1 MCICSHKY
9 VPYSPPAQRSP
20 ALRDKTMTPKKE
32 TTLRFRTTPEE
43 ANQLKKL
50 AQAHAMSL
58 SEYLRQ
64 AGLMQE
70 IKSRTEIET
79 TLELAKMNADQA
91 RLGNMLKLAID
102 NENEREIERLIAEVR
117 QTQQTIR
124 ETLEAIKLR

>member
-1 MCICSHKY
+1 M
-9 VPYSPPAQRSP
+9 A
-20 ALRDKTMTPKKE
+20 PKKE
-32 TTLRFRTTPEE
+32 VVLKFRATPEE
-43 ANQLKKL
+43 AEQLKTL

-102 NENEREIERLIAEVR
+102 SENEKEIERLIAEVR
-117 QTQQTIR
+117 RTQQTIR

>member
-1 MCICSHKY
+1 M
-9 VPYSPPAQRSP
+9 A
-20 ALRDKTMTPKKE
+20 PKKE
-32 TTLRFRTTPEE
+32 KIELRVTPEDKK
-43 ANQLKKL
+43 QLKKL
-50 AQAHAMSL
+50 AKAHAMSL

-102 NENEREIERLIAEVR
+102 SENEEEIEKLIAEVR
-117 QTQQTIR
+117 RTQKVIR
-124 ETLEAIKLR
+124 ETLGAIKLR

>member
-1 MCICSHKY
+1 
-9 VPYSPPAQRSP
+9 
-20 ALRDKTMTPKKE
+20 MTPKKE
-32 TTLRFRTTPEE
+32 KIELRVTPEDKKR
-43 ANQLKKL
+43 LKEL

-70 IKSRTEIET
+70 IASRTEIET

-102 NENEREIERLIAEVR
+102 SGNEPEIERLIAEVR
-117 QTQQTIR
+117 RTQQTIR
-124 ETLEAIKLR
+124 ETLESIKLR

>member
-1 MCICSHKY
+1 
-9 VPYSPPAQRSP
+9 
-20 ALRDKTMTPKKE
+20 MTPKKE

>member
-1 MCICSHKY
+1 
-9 VPYSPPAQRSP
+9 
-20 ALRDKTMTPKKE
+20 MTPKTKKIEIRVAVEDKKRLKE
-32 TTLRFRTTPEE
+32 
-43 ANQLKKL
+43 L

-70 IKSRTEIET
+70 IASRTEIET

-102 NENEREIERLIAEVR
+102 SENEHKIERLIAEVR
-117 QTQQTIR
+117 RTQQTIR
-124 ETLEAIKLR
+124 ETLESIKLR

>member
-1 MCICSHKY
+1 
-9 VPYSPPAQRSP
+9 
-20 ALRDKTMTPKKE
+20 MTPKKE
-32 TTLRFRTTPEE
+32 KIELRVTPEDKKR
-43 ANQLKKL
+43 LKEL

-70 IKSRTEIET
+70 VASRTEIET

-102 NENEREIERLIAEVR
+102 SENEHEIERLIAEVR
-117 QTQQTIR
+117 RTQQTIR
-124 ETLEAIKLR
+124 ETLESIKLR

>member
-1 MCICSHKY
+1 
-9 VPYSPPAQRSP
+9 
-20 ALRDKTMTPKKE
+20 MTPKKE
-32 TTLRFRTTPEE
+32 KIELRVTPEDKKR
-43 ANQLKKL
+43 LKEL

-70 IKSRTEIET
+70 IASRTEIEI

-102 NENEREIERLIAEVR
+102 SGNEPEIERLIAEVR
-117 QTQQTIR
+117 GTQQTIR
-124 ETLEAIKLR
+124 ETLESIKLR

>member
-1 MCICSHKY
+1 
-9 VPYSPPAQRSP
+9 
-20 ALRDKTMTPKKE
+20 MTPKKAKIE
-32 TTLRFRTTPEE
+32 LRVTLDEKK
-43 ANQLKKL
+43 QLREL

-70 IKSRTEIET
+70 IASRTEIEI

-102 NENEREIERLIAEVR
+102 SENEQKIETLITEVR
-117 QTQQTIR
+117 RTQQTIR
-124 ETLEAIKLR
+124 ETLESIKLR

>member
-1 MCICSHKY
+1 
-9 VPYSPPAQRSP
+9 
-20 ALRDKTMTPKKE
+20 MTPKKE
-32 TTLRFRTTPEE
+32 KIEIRVTAEDKKR
-43 ANQLKKL
+43 LKEL

-70 IKSRTEIET
+70 ITSRTEIET

-102 NENEREIERLIAEVR
+102 SENEQKIETLITEVR
-117 QTQQTIR
+117 RTQQTIR
-124 ETLEAIKLR
+124 ETLESIKLR